1 MNAPAAIDG
10 NPGRLREVRRMAWSD
25 AIDIYCE
32 RTDPAFWAEPVNA
45 LSNLGFLVAAGLAYR
60 HWRRSGTS
68 DIAILGLIVL
78 VALIGIGSF
87 LFHTIATR
95 AVSLVDVI
103 PITIFV
109 FWYLYLA
116 LRRFLNLS
124 TWVSI
129 GLLAGFAALSE
140 ALSSRVPAE
149 LVNGSDAYLPPLAA
163 LVAIGVLTKDPARR
177 RGLLLSATIFAA
189 SLGFRTIDLAACSA
203 WPLGT
208 HFIWHLVNALLLYRL
223 VETTMAPASTGR
235 SGRDE
240 SREGDIRTTRD
251 SASTNL

>member
-1 MNAPAAIDG
+1 
-10 NPGRLREVRRMAWSD
+10 MAWSD

-60 HWRRSGTS
+60 HWRRCGTS
-68 DIAILGLIVL
+68 DIPILGLIVL

-87 LFHTIATR
+87 LFHTIATQ

-129 GLLAGFAALSE
+129 GLLAGFAAVSE
-140 ALSSRVPAE
+140 ALSSPMPAE
-149 LVNGSDAYLPPLAA
+149 LANGSDAYLPPLAA
-163 LVAIGVLTKDPARR
+163 LVAIGVLTPDPTRR
-177 RGLLLSATIFAA
+177 RSLLLSATIFAV
-189 SLGFRTIDLAACSA
+189 SLGFRTIDIAICAL
-203 WPLGT
+203 WPIGT
-208 HFIWHLVNALLLYRL
+208 HFIWHLINALLLYRL
-223 VETTMAPASTGR
+223 VATTMETPSTGPTR
-235 SGRDE
+235 QRGIRRAVEPAARGR
-240 SREGDIRTTRD
+240 T
-251 SASTNL
+251 STSV